1 MEENLVQEMQI
12 QNQEPT
18 PVDNSAS
25 ESVNPTNLKEDP
37 VLEDGQS
44 FKDPKE
50 ELILGKFKS
59 VDELVKAYSELQ
71 KFQGESSKE
80 LGELRKESSSM
91 NLLKDSLE
99 EVLNLSAKLEEDLS
113 IIKEKYNQPEYFQEP
128 TFRTLFKEA
137 YSALGEK
144 LDSDKFVNLLETY
157 VKSRISAYD
166 KSKLAQAET
175 EQVIDSM
182 TYKESSKTSFTP
194 PKKHFDEMT
203 SQEIDELLEKFI

>member
-59 VDELVKAYSELQ
+59 VDELIKAYQELQ
-71 KFQGESSKE
+71 KHQGHSSEE
-80 LGELRKESSSM
+80 LGS
-91 NLLKDSLE
+91 
-99 EVLNLSAKLEEDLS
+99 
-113 IIKEKYNQPEYFQEP
+113 
-128 TFRTLFKEA
+128 
-137 YSALGEK
+137 
-144 LDSDKFVNLLETY
+144 
-157 VKSRISAYD
+157 
-166 KSKLAQAET
+166 
-175 EQVIDSM
+175 
-182 TYKESSKTSFTP
+182 
-194 PKKHFDEMT
+194 
-203 SQEIDELLEKFI
+203 